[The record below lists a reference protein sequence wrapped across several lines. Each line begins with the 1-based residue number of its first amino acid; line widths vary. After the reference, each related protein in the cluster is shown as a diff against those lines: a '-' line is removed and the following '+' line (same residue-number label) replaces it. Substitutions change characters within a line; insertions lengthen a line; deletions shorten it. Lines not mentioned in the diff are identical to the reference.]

1 MMKRAQGGGRSDRAQ
16 LGLGIATVVASV
28 ALPAVTGDQY
38 WSHTFLLVNLY
49 IVVAV
54 LQNMLLADAGQVSFG
69 QGAVFGAA
77 AYTVGIASSLHGAN
91 FATAATLGLIAAI
104 ALGGLFALPA
114 LRVQGYY
121 LGFVTLSVAMVFPE
135 LLVSLNDY
143 TNGINGISRP
153 VPALTAPIAL
163 GLTPLSLLV
172 IALTSAALEGHA
184 WLRTTRV
191 GRQMRVAAVS
201 PEAALTLG
209 FSPGRARSAAFLI
222 AAFGTGLAG
231 VLYVP

>member
-1 MMKRAQGGGRSDRAQ
+1 M
-16 LGLGIATVVASV
+16 IIASV
-28 ALPAVTGDQY
+28 ALPAITGNQY
-38 WSHTFLLVNLY
+38 WSHTFHLVNLY

-91 FATAATLGLIAAI
+91 VRCRRRVRFARGAAARQPVRAAG
-104 ALGGLFALPA
+104 AAG
-114 LRVQGYY
+114 QGYY

-135 LLVSLNDY
+135 LLVSFNDY

-153 VPALTAPIAL
+153 VPALTAPLAL

-172 IALTSAALEGHA
+172 IALTSRGAR
-184 WLRTTRV
+184 RTC
-191 GRQMRVAAVS
+191 VAA
-201 PEAALTLG
+201 AARAWA
-209 FSPGRARSAAFLI
+209 GRCALRR
-222 AAFGTGLAG
+222 
-231 VLYVP
+231 